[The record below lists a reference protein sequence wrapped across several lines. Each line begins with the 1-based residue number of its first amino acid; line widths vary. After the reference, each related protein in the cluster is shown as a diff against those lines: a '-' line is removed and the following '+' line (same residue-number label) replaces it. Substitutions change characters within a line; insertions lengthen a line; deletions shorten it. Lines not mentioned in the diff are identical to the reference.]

1 MNPNHAA
8 GPVRLSNI
16 VSPFAGEEEVRF
28 LEQLGICYAYTWC
41 EDLEHHCDDIARL
54 QELLGRHGITL
65 NNIGDYKVCK
75 SADIHL
81 ATPDRDRAI
90 ERFVRMMEAIHRL
103 GIHVTTF
110 TWEPD
115 HVWTTDA
122 AYPTRGGAKTRFV
135 DVNEMKKT
143 PLTHG
148 RIYEKDE
155 LWENFTYF
163 MRQVIPE
170 AERLDIRLALHPNDP
185 PADRLGG
192 IDCLITSI
200 DDYRKAFR
208 IAGSHALGM
217 EFCCGCWLEG
227 GRDGFGD
234 IEQGIREFVA
244 DDRILIT
251 HFRNVDGPQP
261 VFVETFIDDGYADML
276 RLMELFYETGYS
288 GTLIYDHS
296 PRFVTGGIFG
306 DNPGRGRETAYAVGY
321 IKALMN
327 AAYRKT
333 MKQ

>member
-1 MNPNHAA
+1 MNPNQPA
-8 GPVRLSNI
+8 GAVRLSNI
-16 VSPFAGEEEVRF
+16 VSPFAPEEEIIF
-28 LEQLGICYAYTWC
+28 LEQLGIRWAYTWC
-41 EDLEHHCDDIARL
+41 PDLEQHYDDIARL
-54 QELLGRHGITL
+54 QDTLSKHGITL

-75 SADIHL
+75 SANIHL
-81 ATPDRDRAI
+81 GTPERDRDI
-90 ERFVRMMEAIHRL
+90 ERFARMMEVIHRL

-115 HVWTTDA
+115 YVWTTDS
-122 AYPTRGGAKTRFV
+122 AYPTRGGAKTRYV
-135 DVNEMKKT
+135 DVNEMKKA

-155 LWENFTYF
+155 LWEHFAYF
-163 MRQVIPE
+163 MRQIIPE

-192 IDCLITSI
+192 VDCLIAGI

-208 IAGSHALGM
+208 IADSPALGM

-251 HFRNVDGPQP
+251 HFRNVGGTMPA
-261 VFVETFIDDGYADML
+261 FVETFIDDGYADML
-276 RLMELFYETGYS
+276 RLMEIFYETGYS

-296 PRFVTGGIFG
+296 PQFVTDGIFAG
-306 DNPGRGRETAYAVGY
+306 SRGRETAYAVGY
-321 IKALMN
+321 IKALMC
-327 AAYRKT
+327 AASRKVRG
-333 MKQ
+333 Q

>member
-1 MNPNHAA
+1 MNPNQPVGA
-8 GPVRLSNI
+8 VRLSNI
-16 VSPFAGEEEVRF
+16 VSPFAPEEEIVF
-28 LEQLGICYAYTWC
+28 LEQLGIRWAYTWC
-41 EDLEHHCDDIARL
+41 PDLEQHYDDIARL
-54 QELLGRHGITL
+54 QDTLSKHGITL

-75 SADIHL
+75 SANIHL
-81 ATPDRDRAI
+81 GTPERDRDI
-90 ERFVRMMEAIHRL
+90 ERFVRMMEVIHRL

-115 HVWTTDA
+115 YVWTTDS
-122 AYPTRGGAKTRFV
+122 AYPTRGGAKTRYV
-135 DVNEMKKT
+135 DVNEMKKA

-155 LWENFTYF
+155 LWEHFAYF
-163 MRQVIPE
+163 MRQIIPE

-192 IDCLITSI
+192 VDCLIAGI

-208 IAGSHALGM
+208 IADSPALGM

-251 HFRNVDGPQP
+251 HFRNVGGTMPA
-261 VFVETFIDDGYADML
+261 FVETFIDDGYADML
-276 RLMELFYETGYS
+276 RLMEIFYETGYS

-296 PRFVTGGIFG
+296 PQFVTDGIFAG
-306 DNPGRGRETAYAVGY
+306 SRGRETAYAVGY
-321 IKALMN
+321 IKALMC
-327 AAYRKT
+327 AASRKVRG
-333 MKQ
+333 Q

>member
-1 MNPNHAA
+1 MNPNQPVGA
-8 GPVRLSNI
+8 VRLSNI
-16 VSPFAGEEEVRF
+16 VSPFAPEEEIIF
-28 LEQLGICYAYTWC
+28 LEQLGIRWAYTWC
-41 EDLEHHCDDIARL
+41 PDLEQHYDDIARL
-54 QELLGRHGITL
+54 QDTLSKHGITL

-75 SADIHL
+75 SANIHL
-81 ATPDRDRAI
+81 GTPERDRDI
-90 ERFVRMMEAIHRL
+90 ERFARMMEVIHRL

-115 HVWTTDA
+115 YVWTTDS
-122 AYPTRGGAKTRFV
+122 AYPTRGGAKTRYV
-135 DVNEMKKT
+135 DVNEMKKA

-155 LWENFTYF
+155 LWEHFAYF
-163 MRQVIPE
+163 MRQIIPE

-192 IDCLITSI
+192 VDCLIAGI

-208 IAGSHALGM
+208 IADSPALGM

-251 HFRNVDGPQP
+251 HFRNVGGTMPA
-261 VFVETFIDDGYADML
+261 FVETFIDDGYADML
-276 RLMELFYETGYS
+276 RLMEIFYETGYS

-296 PRFVTGGIFG
+296 PQFVTDGIFAG
-306 DNPGRGRETAYAVGY
+306 SRGRETAYAVGY
-321 IKALMN
+321 IKALMC
-327 AAYRKT
+327 AASRKVRG
-333 MKQ
+333 Q

>member
-1 MNPNHAA
+1 MNPNQPA
-8 GPVRLSNI
+8 GAVRLSNI
-16 VSPFAGEEEVRF
+16 VSPFAPEEEILF
-28 LEQLGICYAYTWC
+28 LEQLGIRWAYTWC
-41 EDLEHHCDDIARL
+41 PDLEQHYDDIARL
-54 QELLGRHGITL
+54 QDTLAKHGITL

-75 SADIHL
+75 SANIHL
-81 ATPDRDRAI
+81 GTPERDRDI
-90 ERFVRMMEAIHRL
+90 ERFASMMEVIHRL

-115 HVWTTDA
+115 YVWTTDS
-122 AYPTRGGAKTRFV
+122 AYPTRGGAKTRYV
-135 DVNEMKKT
+135 DVNEMKKA

-155 LWENFTYF
+155 LWENFAYF
-163 MRQVIPE
+163 MRQIIPE
-170 AERLDIRLALHPNDP
+170 AEKLDIRLALHPNDP

-192 IDCLITSI
+192 VDCLIAGI

-208 IAGSHALGM
+208 IADSPALGM

-251 HFRNVDGPQP
+251 HFRNVGGTMPA
-261 VFVETFIDDGYADML
+261 FVETFIDDGYADML
-276 RLMELFYETGYS
+276 QLMEIFYETGYA

-296 PRFVTGGIFG
+296 PRFVTDGIFAG
-306 DNPGRGRETAYAVGY
+306 SRGRETAYAVGY
-321 IKALMN
+321 IKALMC
-327 AAYRKT
+327 AASRKVRG
-333 MKQ
+333 Q